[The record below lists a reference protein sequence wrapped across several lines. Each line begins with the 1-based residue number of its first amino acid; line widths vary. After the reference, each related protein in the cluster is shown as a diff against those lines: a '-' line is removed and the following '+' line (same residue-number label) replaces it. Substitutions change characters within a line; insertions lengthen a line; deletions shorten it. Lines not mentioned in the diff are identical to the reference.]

1 MSDSDDYDSEDFNEA
16 FEKSKAEIKEGTL
29 KVVNA
34 DGTFRCPFSPNRKKQ
49 TYKYHEILQHAVGVG
64 KGTRTRG
71 AIKAGNH
78 QALAEYLKTDKKDM
92 AQPQA
97 ERVLH
102 LQQDIPRRH
111 DNEEK
116 KVCPWMGILE
126 NIEIQARR
134 AEDGF
139 KIGAG
144 AADIKEKLKV

>member
-1 MSDSDDYDSEDFNEA
+1 MSDSDDYDSDDFNEA
-16 FEKSKAEIKEGTL
+16 FEKSKAEINDGKL

-34 DGTFRCPFSPNRKKQ
+34 DGTFRCPFSPSRKKQ
-49 TYKYHEILQHAVGVG
+49 AYKYHELMQHAVGVG
-64 KGTRTRG
+64 KGKRG
-71 AIKAGNH
+71 ATKAGNH
-78 QALAEYLKTDKKDM
+78 QALVEYLKKDKKDM

-102 LQQDIPRRH
+102 LQQDIPPRI

-116 KVCPWMGILE
+116 KVTPWMGILQ
-126 NIEIQARR
+126 NIEIQGRR

-139 KIGAG
+139 KNGAG